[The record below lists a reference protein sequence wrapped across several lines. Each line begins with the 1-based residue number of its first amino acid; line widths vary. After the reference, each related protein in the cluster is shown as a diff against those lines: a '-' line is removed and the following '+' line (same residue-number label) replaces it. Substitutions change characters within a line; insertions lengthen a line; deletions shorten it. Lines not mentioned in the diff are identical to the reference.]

1 MNQNLNNFISDYCN
15 QPSSL
20 YTRYLQVV
28 EWNSIAGNGVH
39 DLSYDKY
46 KLQVGFVCE
55 EYQELLDAI
64 AENNVVEIYDALGDM
79 FVVLSYLCYLDSSR
93 ENLVINPTDFVPTN
107 SSLFGFANNLGLS
120 KEQYRSVLLDSD
132 NINAGYLWYELDLL
146 MSTIVNT
153 KKCIECLDEVIRSN
167 LTKYPVVGTVEPA
180 KECEY
185 IESKGRYT
193 GITFKTCKIGEV
205 EYYVFV
211 DCNGKIMKP
220 STMQN
225 PNIPTIIY

>member
-1 MNQNLNNFISDYCN
+1 MNLNLNNFISTYCN
-15 QPSSL
+15 RTSSL
-20 YTRYLQVV
+20 YQRYLQVV
-28 EWNSIAGNGVH
+28 EWNSIAGNGTH
-39 DLSYDKY
+39 DLSDDKY

-64 AENNVVEIYDALGDM
+64 EENNVVEIYDALGDL
-79 FVVLSYLCYLDSSR
+79 FVVLSYLCYMDSAR
-93 ENLVINPTDFVPTN
+93 EQLEIYATDFVPTTAFV
-107 SSLFGFANNLGLS
+107 FGFANNIRLS
-120 KEQYRSVLLDSD
+120 KDQYR
-132 NINAGYLWYELDLL
+132 NAILNQDHIDDGYLWHELDLL
-146 MSTIVNT
+146 MGTIVNT
-153 KKCIECLDEVIRSN
+153 KNCIECLDEVIRSN
-167 LTKYPVVGTVEPA
+167 LTKYPVVGTVDPE

-193 GITFKTCKIGEV
+193 GITFKTSKIGDV

-225 PNIPTIIY
+225 PNISTIIY